1 MRQIRCSGARE
12 SALTSDELAAASS
25 ASSANPVWATGA
37 SNKQGDRCDLPLAM
51 GATIAG
57 S

>member
-12 SALTSDELAAASS
+12 SALTSDEFAAAS
-25 ASSANPVWATGA
+25 AANPVWAVGA
-37 SNKQGDRCDLPLAM
+37 FNKQGDRRDLPLAI